1 MRWEQQHER
10 WRETFFGSPSL
21 YACSGIG
28 RGRSSLKPGKIRL
41 EPAQMKCNEKPQEA
55 ELTLNETQTL
65 FSSIYQNLINKKS
78 CTQTSLS
85 IISVYPGSALLC
97 FTCINRL
104 WTLFEDKHHISVYHC
119 TNKKSNWL
127 QTRFI
132 PAMHRGWSCFL
143 LKAAEQEPVN
153 SSCCRITKP
162 LYNNIYTDLHKK
174 NIIFYKIKA
183 RCVQS
188 KNDLA
193 RPTNAAKCR

>member
-1 MRWEQQHER
+1 
-10 WRETFFGSPSL
+10 
-21 YACSGIG
+21 
-28 RGRSSLKPGKIRL
+28 
-41 EPAQMKCNEKPQEA
+41 MKCNEKPQEA
-55 ELTLNETQTL
+55 ERQ
-65 FSSIYQNLINKKS
+65 
-78 CTQTSLS
+78 
-85 IISVYPGSALLC
+85 
-97 FTCINRL
+97 CI
-104 WTLFEDKHHISVYHC
+104 EGDH
-119 TNKKSNWL
+119 
-127 QTRFI
+127 
-132 PAMHRGWSCFL
+132 GCFL